1 MLFAD
6 TKVAGACCCVFACL
20 FQIIVVY
27 LRDLKESEME
37 DVVIPYEFPEKE
49 NHSFFFIDQR
59 VDTRV
64 EAKLHRH
71 DAWEL
76 YYVVRG
82 RGVRMAGDTLQPF
95 AEGDVVLIPPALY
108 HQWDYDPSSAD
119 VDGRVRY
126 LMVAFSHSLVENCV
140 AVFPELRNRLAGVT
154 FPAEALKF
162 GPESS
167 RIIRHVLQE
176 MDGMDEIGRLCGMFR
191 LLPIVFTAKDRA
203 FAGKPVRIERDVRR
217 MQQISA
223 YVMAHYVHPIS
234 LDDIAAEVGMNRP
247 AFCSYFKRRKGM
259 TFSRFVAQYRL
270 NTACGLLAHSQKSVS
285 EICYLVGFNDVPH
298 FVRVFAKEKGMPP
311 GKYRRKCLAQA
322 RGE

>member
-1 MLFAD
+1 M
-6 TKVAGACCCVFACL
+6 
-20 FQIIVVY
+20 
-27 LRDLKESEME
+27 
-37 DVVIPYEFPEKE
+37 
-49 NHSFFFIDQR
+49 
-59 VDTRV
+59 
-64 EAKLHRH
+64 
-71 DAWEL
+71 
-76 YYVVRG
+76 RG
-82 RGVRMAGDTLQPF
+82 
-95 AEGDVVLIPPALY
+95 
-108 HQWDYDPSSAD
+108 S
-119 VDGRVRY
+119 
-126 LMVAFSHSLVENCV
+126 
-140 AVFPELRNRLAGVT
+140 FPELRNRLAGVT

-191 LLPIVFTAKDRA
+191 SLPIVFTAKDRA

-259 TFSRFVAQYRL
+259 TFSRFVTQYRL